1 MKKIMIMFA
10 AVLTISACN
19 GTSES
24 NTAVDSLAVDSSA
37 VLATDSTVAKIPA
50 DSVSVA
56 K

>member
-10 AVLTISACN
+10 AVLTIAACN

-37 VLATDSTVAKIPA
+37 VLAIDSTAAKIPA
-50 DSVSVA
+50 DSVSVV